1 MTQRTYPSY
10 WLYKDNRGE
19 YRWTYEASNGLTIAV
34 SSEGYKKRSDCERGI
49 AGLAHGEIER
59 IPAPDVDLPGV
70 AGKVLEL
77 DGPMEAGAQ
86 RMRLDII
93 VDVGRLV
100 EAEADALELG
110 RQVAAEIEP
119 LLPAV

>member
-49 AGLAHGEIER
+49 EIMKASHNS
-59 IPAPDVDLPGV
+59 PVWYPMN
-70 AGKVLEL
+70 L
-77 DGPMEAGAQ
+77 DS
-86 RMRLDII
+86 
-93 VDVGRLV
+93 
-100 EAEADALELG
+100 
-110 RQVAAEIEP
+110 AA
-119 LLPAV
+119 